1 LILSHHQAR
10 GLESCL
16 AGEGV
21 AVFPTDTVY
30 GLGCAHDS
38 AAAVARLLALKGRPA
53 GRPLALMVFSLARA
67 LELVPWVGMRT
78 RAVLK
83 DLLPGPL
90 TVVLEDPEG
99 RFALAGGA
107 DATSGAPTVGLRVPL
122 LPLNLSALATV
133 ERALL
138 QSSANLTGEPDPRRR
153 EDVAPSILAGADL
166 VLDGGE
172 LPGVASTVL
181 DLRSYESDGSWTVA
195 REGAVPVAALAAR
208 L

>member
-1 LILSHHQAR
+1 VILSHHQAR
-10 GLESCL
+10 LLESCL

-38 AAAVARLLALKGRPA
+38 AAAAARLLALKGRPA

-67 LELVPWVGMRT
+67 LELVPWVGVRT
-78 RAVLK
+78 HAVLE

-90 TVVLEDPEG
+90 TVVLEDPDG
-99 RFALAGGA
+99 RF
-107 DATSGAPTVGLRVPL
+107 GAPTVGLRVPL
-122 LPLNLSALATV
+122 LPMTLSALATV
-133 ERALL
+133 ERALF
-138 QSSANLTGEPDPRRR
+138 QSSANLTGEPDARRC
-153 EDVAPSILAGADL
+153 EDVAPSILSGADL

-181 DLRSYESDGSWTVA
+181 DLRSYESDGSWSVV
-195 REGAVPVAALAAR
+195 REGAVPRDVLAAR